1 MGRNSKR
8 RWVWK
13 RYAGEDI
20 NAIAQEY
27 SVHPVL
33 VGPWKKEILEQAASL
48 FEGKRGPKPKDIHES
63 EDRLYGK
70 IRRLKMELDWLKKS
84 PGSERGREDG
94 VDQAKQRHVVVAPMR
109 AGRRI
114 TGKRV
119 SPNHR
124 ARTG

>member
-33 VGPWKKEILEQAASL
+33 VGQWKKEILEQAASL

-63 EDRLYGK
+63 EDRLYGE
-70 IRRLKMELDWLKKS
+70 IGRLKMELDWLKKKS
-84 PGSERGREDG
+84 GL
-94 VDQAKQRHVVVAPMR
+94 
-109 AGRRI
+109 
-114 TGKRV
+114 
-119 SPNHR
+119 
-124 ARTG
+124 